1 MAQRFI
7 GVDVGGTK
15 VATTVLEGSTFGEP
29 TRAPTDTSGTEA
41 LLSQLAAAITT
52 AAAGDEGALVGV
64 GVPSVIE
71 FATGRVRYSPN
82 IPLVDVPLRE
92 ELGRR
97 TGLDVVVDN
106 DATVAALAEAC
117 DDDGEVVVDSL
128 VMFTVGT
135 GVGGG
140 IIIGGKIFRG
150 ATGAAP
156 ELGHIIVEADFDPG
170 APDPDPKF
178 PQPGSL
184 ERAAA
189 GRVLDKLAQEGGYAD
204 GPACVAAAQGGDQA
218 AVAIVAILGERLG
231 MGIASMICAFEP
243 QEVVIGGG
251 VSKAGDLLLKPA
263 AETAWKFVLPGVGT
277 HTRIRLARHGPKA
290 GVLGA
295 ALLAKHEF
303 AVARPEAEP
312 PVQSAGQDAPRR

>member
-1 MAQRFI
+1 MGQRFI
-7 GVDVGGTK
+7 GVDIGGTK
-15 VATTVLEGSTFGEP
+15 IATAVLDASALSEP
-29 TRAPTDTSGTEA
+29 SLQPTDTSGPEA
-41 LLSQLAAAITT
+41 LLDQIAAAITT
-52 AAAGDEGALVGV
+52 AAAGDTGALVGI

-97 TGLDVVVDN
+97 TGLDVVIDN

-140 IIIGGKIFRG
+140 VIIGGKIFRG
-150 ATGAAP
+150 ATGGAP

-170 APDPDPKF
+170 APEPDEKF

-189 GRVLDKLAQEGGYAD
+189 GRALDRLATERGFAD
-204 GPACVAAAQGGDQA
+204 GPACVAAAQEGDA
-218 AVAIVAILGERLG
+218 RAIEAVRIIGERLG
-231 MGIASMICAFEP
+231 IGIASMICAFEP
-243 QEVVIGGG
+243 LEVVIGGG
-251 VSKAGDLLLKPA
+251 VSRAGDLLLGPA
-263 AETAWKFVLPGVGT
+263 AETAWKFVLPGIGT
-277 HTRIRLARHGPKA
+277 QTRIRLARHGPTA
-290 GVLGA
+290 GVRGA
-295 ALLAKHEF
+295 ALLAKHES
-303 AVARPEAEP
+303 ARVAR
-312 PVQSAGQDAPRR
+312 

>member
-15 VATTVLEGSTFGEP
+15 VASAVLDGSVFSEP
-29 TRAPTDTSGTEA
+29 SLQPTDTSGAEA
-41 LLSQLAAAITT
+41 LLDQLASVIAT
-52 AAAGDEGALVGV
+52 AAAGDTGALVGI

-71 FATGRVRYSPN
+71 FATGRVRYSVN
-82 IPLVDVPLRE
+82 VPLADVPLRE

-106 DATVAALAEAC
+106 DASVAALAEAC
-117 DDDGEVVVDSL
+117 DDDGEIAVDSL
-128 VMFTVGT
+128 VLLTVGT

-140 IIIGGKIFRG
+140 VIIDGKIFRG

-170 APDPDPKF
+170 APRAEATF

-189 GRVLDKLAQEGGYAD
+189 GRALDRLAQARGFAD
-204 GPACVAAAQGGDQA
+204 GPACLVAAQAGDA
-218 AVAIVAILGERLG
+218 AAIEAFAILGERLG
-231 MGIASMICAFEP
+231 IGIASMICAFEP
-243 QEVVIGGG
+243 HEVVIGGG
-251 VSKAGDLLLKPA
+251 VSKAGDLLLAPA
-263 AETAWKFVLPGVGT
+263 VETAWKFVLPGVGT
-277 HTRIRLARHGPKA
+277 QTRIRLARHGPKA

-295 ALLAKHEF
+295 ALLAKHEL
-303 AVARPEAEP
+303 ARVA
-312 PVQSAGQDAPRR
+312 G

>member
-15 VATTVLEGSTFGEP
+15 VAVAVLEGGTLGE
-29 TRAPTDTSGTEA
+29 TDVHPTDRRSAEA
-41 LLSQLAAAITT
+41 LLDQIADAVVRAAD
-52 AAAGDEGALVGV
+52 GDREALVGI
-64 GVPSVIE
+64 GCPSVIE

-82 IPLVDVPLRE
+82 IPLVDVALRE

-97 TGLDVVVDN
+97 TGLEVVVDN

-128 VMFTVGT
+128 VMLTVGT

-140 IIIGGKIFRG
+140 IILDGRIFRG

-156 ELGHIIVEADFDPG
+156 ELGHLIVMAGFDPG
-170 APDPDPKF
+170 PPPADEHF

-184 ERAAA
+184 EHWAA
-189 GRVLDKLAQEGGYAD
+189 GRALDALAHERGYD
-204 GPACVAAAQGGDQA
+204 GGPACVAAAHGGDPR
-218 AVAIVAILGERLG
+218 AVEAVTILGRRLG
-231 MGIASMICAFEP
+231 IGIANMITAIEP
-243 QEVVIGGG
+243 HEVVIGGG
-251 VSKAGDLLLKPA
+251 VSAAGDLLLQPA
-263 AETAWKFVLPGVGT
+263 AETAWQYVMTGIGT
-277 HTRIRLARHGPKA
+277 QTRIRLARHGPQA

-295 ALLAKHEF
+295 ALLAKHEL
-303 AVARPEAEP
+303 AHHREA
-312 PVQSAGQDAPRR
+312 AP

>member
-1 MAQRFI
+1 MAHRFI

-15 VATTVLEGSTFGEP
+15 IATAVLEGSSFSEP
-29 TRAPTDTSGTEA
+29 TLQPTDTSGAEA
-41 LLSQLAAAITT
+41 LLDQLADVIAT
-52 AAAGDEGALVGV
+52 AAAGDTSALVGI
-64 GVPSVIE
+64 GAPSVIE

-82 IPLVDVPLRE
+82 IPLVDVPLRQ
-92 ELGRR
+92 ELGQR

-140 IIIGGKIFRG
+140 IIIDGKIFRG

-170 APDPDPKF
+170 APEPDPKF

-184 ERAAA
+184 ERAAS
-189 GRVLDKLAQEGGYAD
+189 GRALDGLAQERGFAD
-204 GPACVAAAQGGDQA
+204 GPACLTAAQAGNEA
-218 AVAIVAILGERLG
+218 AIATFRILGERLG

-243 QEVVIGGG
+243 HEVVIGGG
-251 VSKAGDLLLKPA
+251 VSKAGDLVLQPA
-263 AETAWKFVLPGVGT
+263 IESAWKFVLPGVGT
-277 HTRIRLARHGPKA
+277 QTRIRLARHGPTA
-290 GVLGA
+290 GVRGA

-303 AVARPEAEP
+303 ARVAP
-312 PVQSAGQDAPRR
+312 